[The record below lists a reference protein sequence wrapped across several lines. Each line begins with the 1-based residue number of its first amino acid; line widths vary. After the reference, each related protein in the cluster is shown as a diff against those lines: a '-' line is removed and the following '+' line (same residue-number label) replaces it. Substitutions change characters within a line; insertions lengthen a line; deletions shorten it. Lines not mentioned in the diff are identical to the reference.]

1 MGHLSRPGKFGVAL
15 RVAGAEISKFR
26 FLDVVSPDPRNIR
39 AKCHRRR
46 PSGLGALG
54 FRKMLTPQG
63 RTDGRTDALHLTSFI
78 SRLRRDY

>member
-54 FRKMLTPQG
+54 FRKCWHRRGG
-63 RTDGRTDALHLTSFI
+63 RTDERTHCIWL
-78 SRLRRDY
+78 